1 MTLIRLIRRRI
12 SRIVSVLLIR
22 SPLRRIAL
30 ILRRHLG
37 RLLLLLL
44 GRNSRSS
51 TGATLGRLA
60 RDGRSLVGRCL
71 TGG

>member
-12 SRIVSVLLIR
+12 SRVVSMLLIR
-22 SPLRRIAL
+22 SPLRRITL

-44 GRNSRSS
+44 GRNSRPS
-51 TGATLGRLA
+51 TGTTLGRLA
-60 RDGRSLVGRCL
+60 RDGGSLVGRRL
-71 TGG
+71 SGG